1 MYIYIY
7 ICILC
12 SIILS
17 SHFPPKKNV
26 LYHLPRVFFADHGE
40 VPSPNKPPRDQR
52 RTIPSWTLL
61 TSREGHEADDFSAK
75 HGVLTVI
82 SWQKTRI

>member
-26 LYHLPRVFFADHGE
+26 LYHLPRVFLRITARCPVQTNHQEIKDE
-40 VPSPNKPPRDQR
+40 PSLPGR
-52 RTIPSWTLL
+52 
-61 TSREGHEADDFSAK
+61 F
-75 HGVLTVI
+75 
-82 SWQKTRI
+82 

>member
-1 MYIYIY
+1 MYIY

-17 SHFPPKKNV
+17 SHFPPKKRS
-26 LYHLPRVFFADHGE
+26 LPSSPCFFADHGE

-82 SWQKTRI
+82 

>member
-26 LYHLPRVFFADHGE
+26 LYHLPRVFFCG
-40 VPSPNKPPRDQR
+40 SR
-52 RTIPSWTLL
+52 RGAQSKQTTKRS
-61 TSREGHEADDFSAK
+61 
-75 HGVLTVI
+75 
-82 SWQKTRI
+82 KTNHPFLDAFDIARGTRG